1 MDNPK
6 VSIIIPI
13 FNGEDFIE
21 NSLNSVANQTYR
33 NFEVLIINDGSTDS
47 SLSIIEKWV
56 SENASLVNVQVFSTT
71 NSGVSSARN
80 TGIQKS
86 KGQYIAFLDCD
97 DYWETG
103 KLDAQVKILEADHKC
118 VGAITNFFLVKN
130 LRNGELRSFRLINHK
145 NIESLRF
152 GWFSLLGN
160 GGLISSSLIYRK
172 NLNLRF
178 SNELSTS
185 ADLDFFLNLSFA
197 GKMQIVGEPLVN
209 YRIHGSQMHLSS
221 VKLIHD
227 YELLAKRLSSYDV
240 QISKTALM
248 GNALAMSALLEFSRR
263 NFITG
268 FSLIKKSFNTN
279 YGSIFSIL
287 VSVIWK
293 RVHSKLNFISWSLK
307 NSQGKY

>member
-1 MDNPK
+1 VDNPK
-6 VSIIIPI
+6 VSIIIPV
-13 FNGEDFIE
+13 FNGENFIE
-21 NSLNSVANQTYR
+21 NCLNSVANQTYR

-47 SLSIIEKWV
+47 SLSTIEKWI
-56 SENASLVNVQVFSTT
+56 SENASLVNVQVFSTA

-86 KGQYIAFLDCD
+86 KGGYIAFLDCD
-97 DYWETG
+97 DYWENG
-103 KLDAQVKILEADHKC
+103 KLDAQVRILEADHNC

-130 LRNGELRSFRLINHK
+130 LRNGELRAFRLIKHQ

-197 GKMQIVGEPLVN
+197 GKVQIVGEPLVN

>member
-6 VSIIIPI
+6 VSIIIPV

-118 VGAITNFFLVKN
+118 MGAITNFFLVKN

-197 GKMQIVGEPLVN
+197 GKVHIVGEPLVN

-227 YELLAKRLSSYDV
+227 YELLAKKLSSYDV

>member
-6 VSIIIPI
+6 VSIIIPV

-86 KGQYIAFLDCD
+86 KGEYIAFLDCD

-103 KLDAQVKILEADHKC
+103 KLDAQVRILEADHKC
-118 VGAITNFFLVKN
+118 VGTITNFFLVKN

-197 GKMQIVGEPLVN
+197 GKVQIVGEPLVN

-248 GNALAMSALLEFSRR
+248 GNALAMSALLEFSRG

-279 YGSIFSIL
+279 YGSMFSIL

>member
-1 MDNPK
+1 VDNPK

>member
-21 NSLNSVANQTYR
+21 HSLNSVANQTYR

-185 ADLDFFLNLSFA
+185 ADLDFFLNLIFA
-197 GKMQIVGEPLVN
+197 GKVQIIGEPLVN